1 VTRPPSTILERILVV
16 LAIAVAG
23 LWAYR
28 LATGPPTGLWLV
40 AKASFAPLLALAAF
54 SRRDAADHALLG
66 VALLA
71 HGAGDLL
78 LEVRFVAG
86 VVAFLVGQL
95 LYVALFWRR
104 RRPVEEI
111 GGGARIG
118 AGAVALVGALFLG
131 LLAPRLAGAL
141 AVAIPV
147 YAVSLLAM
155 ATTALWSGRG
165 QPWVG
170 LGGLLFVASDALL
183 SMELF
188 LGGMTPG
195 RLLVWPLYALAQ
207 LAIVLGWLRPVAAP
221 RAGLAL

>member
-1 VTRPPSTILERILVV
+1 VTRPAPKLLERILVL
-16 LAIAVAG
+16 LAVAVAG

-28 LATGPPTGLWLV
+28 LATGPPTGIWLA
-40 AKASFAPLLALAAF
+40 AKAAFAPLLAIAAF
-54 SRRDAADHALLG
+54 ARRDAVDRALLG
-66 VALLA
+66 TALVA

-86 VVAFLVGQL
+86 VVAFLLGQL
-95 LYVALFWRR
+95 LYVAIFWRR

-118 AGAVALVGALFLG
+118 AGVVALVGALFLG
-131 LLAPRLAGAL
+131 MLAPRLAGAL
-141 AVAIPV
+141 AIVVPV

-183 SMELF
+183 AMELF

-195 RLLVWPLYALAQ
+195 RLLVWPLYATAQ
-207 LAIVLGWLRPVAAP
+207 LLIVLGWLGGRSA
-221 RAGLAL
+221 RG